1 MGQSDLV
8 ITAALVPGRKAPVL
22 LTEDMVDVMG
32 PGSVVVD
39 LAAEQGGNCALTISG
54 ESRLYNGVTIIGM
67 ANASP
72 SMPTH
77 ASLMYSRNVLSLL
90 QLLAKDGSLQP
101 DFNDE
106 IVNAVYVTSDG
117 EIRHEGVRAMLA
129 ESK

>member
-1 MGQSDLV
+1 
-8 ITAALVPGRKAPVL
+8 
-22 LTEDMVDVMG
+22 
-32 PGSVVVD
+32 
-39 LAAEQGGNCALTISG
+39 
-54 ESRLYNGVTIIGM
+54 
-67 ANASP
+67 
-72 SMPTH
+72 MPTH

-90 QLLAKDGSLQP
+90 QLLSKDGLLQP